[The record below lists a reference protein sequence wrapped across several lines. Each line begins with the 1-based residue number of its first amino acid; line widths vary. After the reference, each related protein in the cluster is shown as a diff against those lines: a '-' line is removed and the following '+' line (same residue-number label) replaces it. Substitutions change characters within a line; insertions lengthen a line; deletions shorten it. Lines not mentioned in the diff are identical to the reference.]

1 MSAAKYAAT
10 AARRLAS
17 VAPASG
23 STLRARQASSK
34 TRARLDSHAFRLS
47 R

>member
-23 STLRARQASSK
+23 RRCAPGRASSK